1 MNSEPE
7 QKLKLSA
14 SNIFALIAILIS
26 MMGGYINLSD
36 KITTLSQKV
45 NTNEKAIEGQS
56 GYNGKI
62 DFKLD
67 KIIETIN
74 EIKVENAEQ
83 RILKSERKK

>member
-36 KITTLSQKV
+36 KITALSQKV